1 MFASAMPAAAAIAC
15 GYTFIEM
22 RSDLVKLLFLQRRPV
37 ATRATSIGI
46 WAKVI
51 EVQCPSSPQ
60 HPSGI
65 LRNMS

>member
-1 MFASAMPAAAAIAC
+1 MFATAMPAAAAVAC
-15 GYTFIEM
+15 AYTFIEM

-51 EVQCPSSPQ
+51 EVLPSPLNSPIFQ
-60 HPSGI
+60 PDSF
-65 LRNMS
+65 